1 MEQLPGTS
9 NFCMSGR
16 GAGEAPEVM
25 AAPENDKS

>member
-9 NFCMSGR
+9 NFRSDGR
-16 GAGEAPEVM
+16 GAGEAPEIM